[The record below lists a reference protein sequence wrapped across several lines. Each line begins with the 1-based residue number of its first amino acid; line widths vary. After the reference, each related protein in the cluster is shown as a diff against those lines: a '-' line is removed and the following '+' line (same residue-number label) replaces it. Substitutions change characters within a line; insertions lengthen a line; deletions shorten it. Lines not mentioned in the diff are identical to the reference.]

1 MENRF
6 VVRAIRLR
14 FHILVFV
21 LLVKLFS
28 RQLQTELHCLLI
40 QLVSRDFRRLV
51 GHQATF

>member
-6 VVRAIRLR
+6 EVQAIRLR
-14 FHILVFV
+14 FPILVFV

-28 RQLQTELHCLLI
+28 RQLQTAPRCLLI

-51 GHQATF
+51 RHQATF